1 MDSRN
6 KTVSCAVA
14 ICDSPN
20 NAIYHHFPK
29 DPLRRS
35 KWESACHRKDPL
47 GKYPRIC
54 ENHFEEKDYK
64 RDLKGELLGTL
75 LKRKLKEDAI
85 PSRGIIPRE
94 EFEQA
99 PRKRKRIKIVEHFEQ
114 DSNQIY
120 KKNRMNETVESRSS
134 GLKNKN
140 DNLLFKTSIE
150 SEETRNQRLQEERK
164 HHSQASAQES
174 NKTRNLTLPICEIFV
189 KGHI

>member
-120 KKNRMNETVESRSS
+120 KKNRMNETESRSS

-150 SEETRNQRLQEERK
+150 SEETRNQRFQEERK